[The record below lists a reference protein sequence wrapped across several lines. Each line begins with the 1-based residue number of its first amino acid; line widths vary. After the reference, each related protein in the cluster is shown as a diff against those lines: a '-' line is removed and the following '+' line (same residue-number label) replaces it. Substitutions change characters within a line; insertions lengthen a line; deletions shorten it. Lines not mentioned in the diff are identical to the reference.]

1 MQYFKK
7 AMIAIVVTGTLFG
20 PMKIDAAGAQD
31 NSTNRE
37 MSRAVEDLK
46 SSDTEWRREDAKYRQ
61 QRAAGVLS
69 ADGASEYAE
78 FVASLHRQKLENCE
92 AVRRLGGDVALTD
105 LNCVHEGSIGSAV
118 TVPILPPGGAKTNSE
133 NIEHL
138 DSELKRL
145 EAELDESLRQKQLEN
160 RSREQASQA
169 GGGNLAGGQAQGGGT
184 DGSPAGGGAATD
196 PANQNSPQS
205 SELSNAGKGEDSSK
219 GTTSGQNSGNAGK
232 NRAGSASAYP
242 PATSAPGA
250 VPANR
255 PENNPTSADGPV
267 DDEGKDDDIVMRQIR
282 EAAEQETDPVMKEKL
297 WDEYR
302 RLKFAKR

>member
-1 MQYFKK
+1 MKYLKK
-7 AMIAIVVTGTLFG
+7 AVIAIVVAGAVFG
-20 PMKIDAAGAQD
+20 PIKIDSAGAQG

-37 MSRAVEDLK
+37 MSRALEDLK

-61 QRAAGVLS
+61 QRAAGALS
-69 ADGASEYAE
+69 ADEASEYAE

-105 LNCVHEGSIGSAV
+105 LNCVHERSIGSAV

-145 EAELDESLRQKQLEN
+145 EAELDEALRQKQLEN

-169 GGGNLAGGQAQGGGT
+169 GGGNLAGQAQGGGT
-184 DGSPAGGGAATD
+184 DGNPAGGGATD
-196 PANQNSPQS
+196 LGSQNSPQS

-219 GTTSGQNSGNAGK
+219 GTTSGQNSGNAG
-232 NRAGSASAYP
+232 NNQAGSASAYP

-255 PENNPTSADGPV
+255 PENNPISADGPV
-267 DDEGKDDDIVMRQIR
+267 NDEGKDDDIVMRQIR

-297 WDEYR
+297 WNEYR
-302 RLKFAKR
+302 RLKSAKR